1 MPMGASKEA
10 MDRQLGMAMAADYWA
25 YQFRLSHRTCLI
37 LLAENQMQI
46 DGLKAVDSIDR
57 R

>member
-10 MDRQLGMAMAADYWA
+10 MDRQLGMTMAADYWA